1 MAILGART
9 PIRLN
14 SASPAPRLVVPRTT
28 CRVFTEGTRHHAE
41 RRREHGIGPEH
52 RCPRHGD
59 GYRHGRHAD
68 LHPGRDG
75 CRHLRHRLVQRPAP
89 DQRRARLRDERQLCG
104 DGFGLRRQ
112 RRRGQHQRDHQRH
125 GCGRSQLRA
134 PVFTEGTSTTR
145 SVAEENTASDD
156 NIGTAVTATDADTSD
171 TLTYTLGGTDAS
183 SFDIEPNSGQI
194 KKKSGVTYNYE
205 AKPSYAVTVSVSD
218 GNGGADSINV
228 TINVTSDRAA
238 LIALYNAT
246 DGDNWTNNTNWLS
259 NEPLSSW
266 YGVNTTIYG
275 RVTRLYLPENH
286 VERDDPGRAGGPG
299 QTPGAVA

>member
-1 MAILGART
+1 MWT
-9 PIRLN
+9 
-14 SASPAPRLVVPRTT
+14 SPTTRRSSPR
-28 CRVFTEGTRHHAE
+28 E
-41 RRREHGIGPEH
+41 
-52 RCPRHGD
+52 
-59 GYRHGRHAD
+59 
-68 LHPGRDG
+68 
-75 CRHLRHRLVQRPAP
+75 P
-89 DQRRARLRDERQLCG
+89 D
-104 DGFGLRRQ
+104 
-112 RRRGQHQRDHQRH
+112 
-125 GCGRSQLRA
+125 
-134 PVFTEGTSTTR
+134 TTR

-246 DGDNWTNNTNWLS
+246 DGANWTDNTNWLS
-259 NEPLSSW
+259 NEASFENGTVL
-266 YGVNTTIYG
+266 
-275 RVTRLYLPENH
+275 TRPFT
-286 VERDDPGRAGGPG
+286 VESRGCISPIIC
-299 QTPGAVA
+299 